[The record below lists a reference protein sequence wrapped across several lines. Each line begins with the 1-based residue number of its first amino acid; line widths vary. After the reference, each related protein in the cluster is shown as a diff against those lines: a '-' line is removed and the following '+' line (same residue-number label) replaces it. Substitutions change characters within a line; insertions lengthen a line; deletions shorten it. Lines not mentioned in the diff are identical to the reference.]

1 MFQPFPKRFFLVA
14 GKGEA
19 STQLNAFDAALLQA
33 GIGDTNLIRMSSIL
47 PPACVE
53 IDSYDF
59 PKGSFVPLAYGEISS
74 SEPGTV
80 ISAAVA
86 VGIPE
91 DESESGLIM
100 ECARVGDEGPCL
112 QRVLDM
118 VREGMEQI
126 RKRPIR
132 DIRSISVSYK
142 VKRAGSVVAAVVLC
156 P

>member
-1 MFQPFPKRFFLVA
+1 M
-14 GKGEA
+14 
-19 STQLNAFDAALLQA
+19 
-33 GIGDTNLIRMSSIL
+33 
-47 PPACVE
+47 
-53 IDSYDF
+53 
-59 PKGSFVPLAYGEISS
+59 
-74 SEPGTV
+74 

-142 VKRAGSVVAAVVLC
+142 VKRVGSVIAAVVLC